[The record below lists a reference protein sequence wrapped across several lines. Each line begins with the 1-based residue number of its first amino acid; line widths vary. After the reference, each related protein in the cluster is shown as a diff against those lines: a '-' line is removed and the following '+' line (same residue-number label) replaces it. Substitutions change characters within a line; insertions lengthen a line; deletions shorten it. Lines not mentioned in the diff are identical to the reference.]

1 MLGKV
6 YPLITPSQYKDS
18 LPDIA
23 GGVGTPRLIY
33 NPELGEWLLF
43 FTGWVNANRREI
55 FVANI
60 DRNLN
65 IENIRK
71 IVSAPPTRDAVNVM
85 YDPWNNGYI
94 LSITE
99 GGVLSIRYFDEDFR
113 EISGK
118 TILKNMQD
126 SGAALLSIMGS
137 YSEENPNAI
146 IFYPRRDTVYWRFI
160 RRIDSIDEMSLDEPL
175 VFSRI
180 EKNNDVIDGF
190 RVNNRIGIL
199 VEYFTDK
206 QNWRSRIAMSG
217 TYIDPNIRALSGY
230 LPLAFN
236 DQHSNFG
243 HPSFT
248 TGSDGKPKVL
258 FSFFL
263 SHAPPFLIED
273 YSRQWRHE
281 IWVWEPQVDI
291 FDPKTYGVMFDHAL
305 TKDEKNSGIYDLMGA
320 RKIVLQIKG
329 EGKIVLEESVSV
341 EEHLN
346 KNFVKNKY
354 FFDEPGRIVVEDPL
368 GTVRIRSENAGI
380 DVWIMA
386 KY

>member
-6 YPLITPSQYKDS
+6 YPLIIPSKYKDI

-33 NPELGEWLLF
+33 NPEIGEWLLF
-43 FTGWVNANRREI
+43 FTGWVNAKRREI

-60 DRNLN
+60 DKNLE

-71 IVSAPPTRDAVNVM
+71 IISAPPTRDAVNVM

-94 LSITE
+94 LLITE
-99 GGVLSIRYFDEDFR
+99 GGVLSIRYLDENFK
-113 EISGK
+113 EVHGK
-118 TILKNMQD
+118 TILDGMQD
-126 SGAALLSIMGS
+126 SGTAILSIMGS
-137 YSEENPNAI
+137 YSEENPNGI
-146 IFYPRRDTVYWRFI
+146 IFYPRKNIVYWHFVKRV
-160 RRIDSIDEMSLDEPL
+160 DSLDKLSLGEQL
-175 VFSRI
+175 IFSRI
-180 EKNNDVIDGF
+180 ENNNDVIDGF
-190 RVNNRIGIL
+190 RVNDRFGVL
-199 VEYFTDK
+199 VEYFTDR

-248 TGSDGKPKVL
+248 TGPDGKPKVL

-263 SHAPPFLIED
+263 SHAPPFPIED

-305 TKDEKNSGIYDLMGA
+305 KEDEKVSGIYDLMGA
-320 RKIVLQIKG
+320 RKIILQVKG
-329 EGKIVLEESVSV
+329 KGKIILEESVSV
-341 EEHLN
+341 REHLN
-346 KNFVKNKY
+346 KNIVESKY
-354 FFDEPGRIVVEDPL
+354 SFEGDQKIVIEDPL
-368 GTVRIRSENAGI
+368 ETIRIRSENSGNN
-380 DVWIMA
+380 VWIIA